1 MNIMKRSEEQKNFG
15 MIGIRRQSA
24 FSGKRRVGLDTNVFI
39 KLYDQ
44 PMLFEYEESRIFR
57 FGDLIFT
64 NKICVFELAKYIKK
78 KRNIDM
84 EEARKDAKEFIRKH
98 SINVIYDFIPEDEV
112 NKFEKESNEK
122 LKQMGKNYLECHK
135 PDSIIILSFKKRGIN
150 KVISTDEAFRFC
162 ATILGMDGAS
172 IPSLDA
178 VISREL
184 RKVFDYRRNK
194 WRKGRKK
201 R

>member
-1 MNIMKRSEEQKNFG
+1 MKRSEKQKNFG
-15 MIGIRRQSA
+15 MIGIRRQSI

-64 NKICVFELAKYIKK
+64 NKICVFELARYIKK
-78 KRNIDM
+78 KNNIDM
-84 EEARKDAKEFIRKH
+84 EEARKEAKEFIRKH
-98 SINVIYDFIPEDEV
+98 NINVIYDFIPEDEV

-122 LKQMGKNYLECHK
+122 LKRMRKTYLECHK
-135 PDSIIILSFKKRGIN
+135 PDSIIVLSFKKRGIN
-150 KVISTDEAFRFC
+150 KVISTDEAFRIC
-162 ATILGMDGAS
+162 ATFLGMDGAS
-172 IPSLDA
+172 LPSLDA
-178 VISREL
+178 IISREL
-184 RKVFDYRRNK
+184 RKVFDYRKKK
-194 WRKGRKK
+194 WSKGRRK

>member
-1 MNIMKRSEEQKNFG
+1 MKRSEEQKNFG
-15 MIGIRRQSA
+15 MIGIRRQST
-24 FSGKRRVGLDTNVFI
+24 FSGKRRVGLDTNIFI

-44 PMLFEYEESRIFR
+44 PMLFEHEESRIFR

-84 EEARKDAKEFIRKH
+84 EEARKEAKEFIRRH
-98 SINVIYDFIPEDEV
+98 NINVIYDFIPEDEV
-112 NKFEKESNEK
+112 NKFEKESNGK
-122 LKQMGKNYLECHK
+122 LKQMGKTYLECHK
-135 PDSIIILSFKKRGIN
+135 PDSIIVLSFKRRGIN
-150 KVISTDEAFRFC
+150 KVISTDEAFRIC
-162 ATILGMDGAS
+162 ATFLGMDGAS
-172 IPSLDA
+172 MPSLDA

-184 RKVFDYRRNK
+184 RKVFDYRKKK
-194 WRKGRKK
+194 WSKGRRK

>member
-1 MNIMKRSEEQKNFG
+1 MNIMERSEEQKNFG
-15 MIGIRRQSA
+15 VIGIRRQST
-24 FSGKRRVGLDTNVFI
+24 FSGKRRIGLDTNIFI

-84 EEARKDAKEFIRKH
+84 EEARKEAKEFIRRYNL
-98 SINVIYDFIPEDEV
+98 NVIYDFIPEDEV

-122 LKQMGKNYLECHK
+122 LKQMGKIYLKSHK
-135 PDSIIILSFKKRGIN
+135 TDSIILLNFYKKKR
-150 KVISTDEAFRFC
+150 
-162 ATILGMDGAS
+162 
-172 IPSLDA
+172 
-178 VISREL
+178 
-184 RKVFDYRRNK
+184 
-194 WRKGRKK
+194 
-201 R
+201 

>member
-1 MNIMKRSEEQKNFG
+1 MKRSEEQKNFG
-15 MIGIRRQSA
+15 VIGIRRQST
-24 FSGKRRVGLDTNVFI
+24 FSGKRRVGLDTNIFI

-84 EEARKDAKEFIRKH
+84 EEARKEAKEFIRRH
-98 SINVIYDFIPEDEV
+98 NINVIYDFIPEDEV

-122 LKQMGKNYLECHK
+122 LKQIGKTYLECHK
-135 PDSIIILSFKKRGIN
+135 PDSIIVLSFRRRGIN
-150 KVISTDEAFRFC
+150 KVISTDEAFRIC
-162 ATILGMDGAS
+162 ATFLGMDGTS
-172 IPSLDA
+172 MPSLDA

-184 RKVFDYRRNK
+184 RKVFDYRKKK
-194 WRKGRKK
+194 WSKGRRK

>member
-1 MNIMKRSEEQKNFG
+1 MKRSEEQKNFG
-15 MIGIRRQSA
+15 MIGIRRQST
-24 FSGKRRVGLDTNVFI
+24 FSGKRRVGLDTNIFI

-44 PMLFEYEESRIFR
+44 PMLFEHEESRIFR

-84 EEARKDAKEFIRKH
+84 EEARREAKEFIRRH
-98 SINVIYDFIPEDEV
+98 NINVIYDFIPEDEV
-112 NKFEKESNEK
+112 NKFEKESNGK
-122 LKQMGKNYLECHK
+122 LKQMGKTYLECHK
-135 PDSIIILSFKKRGIN
+135 PDSIIVLSFKRRGIN
-150 KVISTDEAFRFC
+150 KVISTDEAFRIC
-162 ATILGMDGAS
+162 ATFLGMDGAS
-172 IPSLDA
+172 MPSLDA

-184 RKVFDYRRNK
+184 RKVFDYRKKK
-194 WRKGRKK
+194 WSKGRRK